1 MILVK
6 TKPPLVMNKHGLILI
21 CFLIC
26 QHYLYAQD
34 DAIFTDRPGQ
44 TDAVYTMGKGY
55 FQIESGFFYGTDEG
69 AGNKITAST
78 TPNLMIK
85 YGVID
90 RVEVK
95 LFLDVKHEK
104 NEDKIAGTKSK
115 NSGLAPIRL
124 ATKVFLIEGDGWM
137 PAASITGILSLPNTG
152 NNAFQHKDLN
162 PSIRLQMENSI
173 SDHLSLNY
181 SIGGDWDFDN
191 NNSQGVYTI
200 VLGNSFSDKLGGWAE
215 LYGTFNNGNEFATDF
230 GLAYLLTDYLQ
241 LDTSLGIGLNDAATD
256 FFFNLGISWKTSLL
270 NK

>member
-1 MILVK
+1 
-6 TKPPLVMNKHGLILI
+6 MNKHGVILI
-21 CFLIC
+21 YFLIC
-26 QHYLYAQD
+26 QYFLYAQD

-55 FQIESGFFYGTDEG
+55 FQVESGFFYSRDEFSLL
-69 AGNKITAST
+69 KITAST

-90 RVEVK
+90 RIEVK
-95 LFLDVKHEK
+95 LFLDVLNTKFEA
-104 NEDKIAGTKSK
+104 AGFENK

-124 ATKVFLIEGDGWM
+124 ATKVFLIEGDGWI
-137 PAASITGILSLPNTG
+137 PAASLTGILSLPNTG
-152 NNAFQHKDLN
+152 KKAFQHDDLN

-173 SDHLSLNY
+173 SENVSLNY
-181 SIGGDWDFDN
+181 SIGGDWFDN
-191 NNSQGVYTI
+191 SISQGVYTI

-215 LYGTFNNGNEFATDF
+215 LYGTFSNDTSDTFATDF

-241 LDTSLGIGLNDAATD
+241 LDSSFGIGLNDAATD

-270 NK
+270 K

>member
-1 MILVK
+1 MEKLDV
-6 TKPPLVMNKHGLILI
+6 ILI
-21 CFLIC
+21 CFVVC
-26 QHYLYAQD
+26 QQNIYAQD

-55 FQIESGFFYGTDEG
+55 LQIESGFFYGRDEETG
-69 AGNKITAST
+69 IFKFTGTT

-95 LFLDVKHEK
+95 LFLDVKQEQ
-104 NEDKIAGTKSK
+104 NEDKIAGIESK

-124 ATKVFLIEGDGWM
+124 ATKVFLMDGDGWM

-152 NNAFQHKDLN
+152 DNAFQHNDLN
-162 PSIRLQMENSI
+162 PSFRLQMENPL
-173 SDHLSLNY
+173 SDNLSLNY
-181 SIGGDWDFDN
+181 SIGGDWFDN

-200 VLGNSFSDKLGGWAE
+200 VLGSSFSDKLGGWAE

-230 GLAYLLTDYLQ
+230 GLAYLLSDYLQ

>member
-1 MILVK
+1 
-6 TKPPLVMNKHGLILI
+6 MNKHGVILI
-21 CFLIC
+21 YFLIC
-26 QHYLYAQD
+26 QHFLYAQD

-55 FQIESGFFYGTDEG
+55 LQIESGVFYGRDEI
-69 AGNKITAST
+69 AGIKFTAST

-90 RVEVK
+90 RIEVK
-95 LFLDVKHEK
+95 LFFDVL
-104 NEDKIAGTKSK
+104 NSKIKMAGSEIK

-124 ATKVFLIEGDGWM
+124 ATKVFLIEGEGWM

-152 NNAFQHKDLN
+152 KKAFQHDDLN

-173 SDHLSLNY
+173 SENVSLNY
-181 SIGGDWDFDN
+181 SIGGDWSDN
-191 NNSQGVYTI
+191 SNSQGVYTI

-215 LYGTFNNGNEFATDF
+215 LYGTFGNDTSDTFATDF

-241 LDTSLGIGLNDAATD
+241 LDSSFGIGLNDAATD
-256 FFFNLGISWKTSLL
+256 FFLNLGISWKTSLL
-270 NK
+270 K

>member
-1 MILVK
+1 
-6 TKPPLVMNKHGLILI
+6 MNKHGIILI

-44 TDAVYTMGKGY
+44 TDAVHTMGKGY
-55 FQIESGFFYGTDEG
+55 FQVESGFFYGTDEV

-90 RVEVK
+90 RIEIK
-95 LFLDVKHEK
+95 LFLDVL
-104 NEDKIAGTKSK
+104 ITKLETSGSEIK
-115 NSGLAPIRL
+115 ESGLAPIRL
-124 ATKVFLIEGDGWM
+124 ATKVFLIEGEGWI
-137 PAASITGILSLPNTG
+137 PAASLTGILSLPNTG
-152 NNAFQHKDLN
+152 DNAFQHNDLN

-173 SDHLSLNY
+173 IDNLSLNY
-181 SIGGDWDFDN
+181 SIGGDWFDN
-191 NNSQGVYTI
+191 SNSQGVYTI
-200 VLGNSFSDKLGGWAE
+200 VFGSSFSDKLGGWAE
-215 LYGTFNNGNEFATDF
+215 LYGTFSNDASDTFATDF
-230 GLAYLLTDYLQ
+230 GIAYLLSDYLQ
-241 LDTSLGIGLNDAATD
+241 FDTSLGIGLNDAATD

>member
-1 MILVK
+1 
-6 TKPPLVMNKHGLILI
+6 MNKHSLILI
-21 CFLIC
+21 YFLIC

-55 FQIESGFFYGTDEG
+55 FQIESGFFYGTDKG

-95 LFLDVKHEK
+95 LFLDVEHEK
-104 NEDKIAGTKSK
+104 NEDKIAVTESK
-115 NSGLAPIRL
+115 NSGLSSIRL

-137 PAASITGILSLPNTG
+137 PAASLTGILSLPNTG
-152 NNAFQHKDLN
+152 DKAFQHNDLN

-173 SDHLSLNY
+173 SDNLSLNY
-181 SIGGDWDFDN
+181 SIGGDWFDSSI
-191 NNSQGVYTI
+191 SQGVYTI
-200 VLGNSFSDKLGGWAE
+200 VLGSSFSDKLGGWAE
-215 LYGTFNNGNEFATDF
+215 LYGTFSNDTSDTFATDF

-241 LDTSLGIGLNDAATD
+241 LDSSIGIGLNDAATD

>member
-1 MILVK
+1 
-6 TKPPLVMNKHGLILI
+6 MNKHVVILI
-21 CFLIC
+21 YFLIC

-55 FQIESGFFYGTDEG
+55 FQVESGFFYGRDEG

-90 RVEVK
+90 RIEVK
-95 LFLDVKHEK
+95 LFLDVL
-104 NEDKIAGTKSK
+104 NTKFETLGSEIK
-115 NSGLAPIRL
+115 ESGLAPIRF
-124 ATKVFLIEGDGWM
+124 ATKVFLIKGDGWM

-152 NNAFQHKDLN
+152 ENAFQHNDLN
-162 PSIRLQMENSI
+162 HSIRLQMENSI
-173 SDHLSLNY
+173 SDNVSLNY
-181 SIGGDWDFDN
+181 SIGGDWFDN
-191 NNSQGVYTI
+191 SNSQGVYTI
-200 VLGNSFSDKLGGWAE
+200 VLGSSVSDKLGGWAE
-215 LYGTFNNGNEFATDF
+215 LYGTFGNDASEIFATDF

-241 LDTSLGIGLNDAATD
+241 LDSSFGIGLNDAATD

>member
-1 MILVK
+1 
-6 TKPPLVMNKHGLILI
+6 MNKHGIILI
-21 CFLIC
+21 CFLIY

-55 FQIESGFFYGTDEG
+55 FQVESGFFYGRDEG

-90 RVEVK
+90 RIEVK
-95 LFLDVKHEK
+95 LFFDLLQLK
-104 NEDKIAGTKSK
+104 EDTIAGTETK

-137 PAASITGILSLPNTG
+137 PAASLTGILSLPNTG
-152 NNAFQHKDLN
+152 ENAFQHNDLN

-173 SDHLSLNY
+173 SDNVCKPLMRGHFSLIHLP
-181 SIGGDWDFDN
+181 
-191 NNSQGVYTI
+191 
-200 VLGNSFSDKLGGWAE
+200 AE
-215 LYGTFNNGNEFATDF
+215 NCGRRRTE
-230 GLAYLLTDYLQ
+230 
-241 LDTSLGIGLNDAATD
+241 DA
-256 FFFNLGISWKTSLL
+256 
-270 NK
+270 

>member
-1 MILVK
+1 
-6 TKPPLVMNKHGLILI
+6 MNKHGLILI

-55 FQIESGFFYGTDEG
+55 FQIESGFFYGTDKIP
-69 AGNKITAST
+69 GNKFTAFT

-95 LFLDVKHEK
+95 LFLDVLSTKFE
-104 NEDKIAGTKSK
+104 IAGSEFKD
-115 NSGLAPIRL
+115 SGLAPIRL
-124 ATKVFLIEGDGWM
+124 ATKVFLMEGEGWM

-152 NNAFQHKDLN
+152 NNAFQHNDLN
-162 PSIRLQMENSI
+162 PSIRLQMENSL
-173 SDHLSLNY
+173 SDNLSLNY
-181 SIGGDWDFDN
+181 SLGGDWFDN
-191 NNSQGVYTI
+191 NDSQGVYTI
-200 VLGNSFSDKLGGWAE
+200 VLGSSFSDKLGGWAE
-215 LYGTFNNGNEFATDF
+215 LYGTFSNDFADTFATDF
-230 GLAYLLTDYLQ
+230 GIAYLLSDYLQ
-241 LDTSLGIGLNDAATD
+241 FDTSLGIGLNDAAID

>member
-1 MILVK
+1 
-6 TKPPLVMNKHGLILI
+6 MNKHGVILI
-21 CFLIC
+21 YFLIC

-55 FQIESGFFYGTDEG
+55 FQVESGFFYGRDEI
-69 AGNKITAST
+69 AGIDSTAST

-90 RVEVK
+90 RIEVK
-95 LFLDVKHEK
+95 LFFDVL
-104 NEDKIAGTKSK
+104 NTKIKMAGSENK
-115 NSGLAPIRL
+115 NSGLSPIRL
-124 ATKVFLIEGDGWM
+124 ATKVFLIEGEGWI
-137 PAASITGILSLPNTG
+137 PAASLTGILSLPNTG
-152 NNAFQHKDLN
+152 KKAFQHDDLN

-173 SDHLSLNY
+173 SENVSLNY
-181 SIGGDWDFDN
+181 SIGGDWFDN
-191 NNSQGVYTI
+191 SISQGVYTI

-215 LYGTFNNGNEFATDF
+215 LYGTFGNKPGETIATDF

-241 LDTSLGIGLNDAATD
+241 LDSSFGIGLNDVATD

>member
-1 MILVK
+1 
-6 TKPPLVMNKHGLILI
+6 MNKHVVILI

-55 FQIESGFFYGTDEG
+55 FQIESGFFYSTDEM
-69 AGNKITAST
+69 AGVKITTST
-78 TPNLMIK
+78 TPNVMIK

-90 RVEVK
+90 RIEVK
-95 LFLDVKHEK
+95 LFLDLLQLK
-104 NEDKIAGTKSK
+104 EDTIAVTETK

-137 PAASITGILSLPNTG
+137 PAASLTGILSLPNTG
-152 NNAFQHKDLN
+152 DNAFQHKDVKT
-162 PSIRLQMENSI
+162 SIRLQMENSI
-173 SDHLSLNY
+173 SENVSLNY
-181 SIGGDWDFDN
+181 SIGGDWSDN

-200 VLGNSFSDKLGGWAE
+200 VLGSSFSDKLGGWVE
-215 LYGTFNNGNEFATDF
+215 LYGTFSNDFRDTFATDF
-230 GLAYLLTDYLQ
+230 GMAYLLTDYLQ
-241 LDTSLGIGLNDAATD
+241 LDTSIGIGLNDAATD